1 MQSTAL
7 YIGGYL
13 HDYHGLP
20 EACSRCL
27 YRKVTRWPYRQ
38 GDPILCDPCRAK
50 PPDPSDRHVRWLW
63 MATVTG
69 IRRKVD
75 PSPAQEDYWSE
86 CHFHAAPLPL
96 SATVPCAVPRTV
108 PHAVGTGNE
117 SRAHA
122 CVAHCCIP

>member
-1 MQSTAL
+1 MQCTAL

-86 CHFHAAPLPL
+86 CHFHADPRPVAGNRALRRAQRRAQNRAP
-96 SATVPCAVPRTV
+96 RRR
-108 PHAVGTGNE
+108 H
-117 SRAHA
+117 RK
-122 CVAHCCIP
+122 